1 MIRVVTR
8 LAVRPKNRGK
18 VMQNAPR
25 LVAFFE
31 KHGLRS
37 EGFFE
42 NFHECEVIHLW
53 SARDMA
59 AYDAATVSLRND
71 PEFRAFAGE
80 AAELIETERKEYWR
94 APAS

>member
-1 MIRVVTR
+1 MIRIVTR

-18 VMQNAPR
+18 VMQNASR
-25 LVAFFE
+25 LIHFFE
-31 KHGLRS
+31 KHGVKS
-37 EGFFE
+37 EGVFE

-53 SARDMA
+53 SVADMA
-59 AYDAATVSLRND
+59 AYDAATAAIRND

-94 APAS
+94 SIG

>member
-8 LAVRPKNRGK
+8 LAVRPKHRAK
-18 VMQNAPR
+18 VLQNASR

-31 KHGLRS
+31 RHGLRS
-37 EGFFE
+37 EGVFE

-53 SARDMA
+53 SAPDMA
-59 AYDAATVSLRND
+59 AYDAATVSIRND

-94 APAS
+94 ALG

>member
-1 MIRVVTR
+1 MIRIVTR
-8 LAVRPKNRGK
+8 LAVRPKNRAK

-31 KHGLRS
+31 RHGIRS
-37 EGFFE
+37 EGVFE

-53 SARDMA
+53 SAADMA
-59 AYDAATVSLRND
+59 AYDAATAAIRND

-94 APAS
+94 TPG